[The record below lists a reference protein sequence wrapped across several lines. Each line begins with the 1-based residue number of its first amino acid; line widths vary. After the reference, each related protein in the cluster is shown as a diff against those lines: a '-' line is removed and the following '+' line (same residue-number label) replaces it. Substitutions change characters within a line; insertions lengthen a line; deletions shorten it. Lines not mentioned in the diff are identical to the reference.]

1 MPDHMY
7 EIGTI
12 TITVGIDEDGADVTS
27 VDLAE
32 NLSILQALG
41 AIQVAQRDLLNSIET
56 IEE

>member
-1 MPDHMY
+1 MPDDMY

-12 TITVGIDEDGADVTS
+12 TITVGIDEDGADVTA

-41 AIQVAQRDLLNSIET
+41 AIQVAQRDLLDSTET